1 MSYEPVKVKDEHDAI
16 LWLNFFARFA
26 GPDLAEPC
34 KSIRNVFFDVI
45 DQRQEARDRCAALAK
60 TIEVMQAHKEQPR
73 PES

>member
-1 MSYEPVKVKDEHDAI
+1 MSNTPNKIENEHDAI

-26 GPDLAEPC
+26 GADMSEPC

-60 TIEVMQAHKEQPR
+60 TVEVMQAQKEKPAAEQ
-73 PES
+73 